1 MKVLTL
7 GLSMW
12 LCSNT
17 TSASEIIF
25 NFETEDGFTV
35 SNQQPNELPG
45 PFVHNTETGSWISD
59 GSDPEC
65 IGPYDSS
72 ITSPEI
78 LIPNLGD
85 KMGILINLDHRYS
98 FEPDPGSAWD
108 IGQILISINDME
120 FKSIGAEYFTTS
132 GYSGKPVAG
141 SGIAQGQI
149 GFSDES
155 EGYSAGEF
163 ITDTAWIN
171 IKEGDKIKIKL
182 SK

>member
-1 MKVLTL
+1 MLNQKRFKTNINYFTLFL
-7 GLSMW
+7 GLCFFTVSHA
-12 LCSNT
+12 NEIVYDFT
-17 TSASEIIF
+17 TD
-25 NFETEDGFTV
+25 DGFTV

-85 KMGILINLDHRYS
+85 KMGIIINLYHRYS

-108 IGQILISINDME
+108 IGQILISIN
-120 FKSIGAEYFTTS
+120 
-132 GYSGKPVAG
+132 
-141 SGIAQGQI
+141 
-149 GFSDES
+149 
-155 EGYSAGEF
+155 
-163 ITDTAWIN
+163 
-171 IKEGDKIKIKL
+171 L
-182 SK
+182 SLIHI

>member
-1 MKVLTL
+1 MKISKYISIEMKVLTL
-7 GLSMW
+7 VLSMW

-17 TSASEIIF
+17 SSASEIIF

-45 PFVHNTETGSWISD
+45 PFFHNTETGSWISD

-85 KMGILINLDHRYS
+85 KMEFLLIWIIDILLNLIPDQHGIL
-98 FEPDPGSAWD
+98 
-108 IGQILISINDME
+108 
-120 FKSIGAEYFTTS
+120 
-132 GYSGKPVAG
+132 
-141 SGIAQGQI
+141 
-149 GFSDES
+149 
-155 EGYSAGEF
+155 
-163 ITDTAWIN
+163 
-171 IKEGDKIKIKL
+171 DKFL
-182 SK
+182 SV

>member
-1 MKVLTL
+1 M
-7 GLSMW
+7 
-12 LCSNT
+12 
-17 TSASEIIF
+17 
-25 NFETEDGFTV
+25 
-35 SNQQPNELPG
+35 
-45 PFVHNTETGSWISD
+45 
-59 GSDPEC
+59 
-65 IGPYDSS
+65 
-72 ITSPEI
+72 
-78 LIPNLGD
+78 
-85 KMGILINLDHRYS
+85 DHRYS

-171 IKEGDKIKIKL
+171 VKEGDKIKIKL
-182 SK
+182 SALYDQCATGNKPNWEIDKLTLIPGDSPYVPASVSLVKSGPEGFSLEVKNTETSELDLILFPYLSMAKR